1 MNKKQELRFNEEG
14 RFRVLLLSDAHHAPD
29 TGNRTIEAMEL
40 LIDHSRPDFVLLLG
54 DNIAGHS
61 TEEQCR
67 LLMDQLASEI
77 TMSRC
82 LASGPWI
89 PSRTCR
95 ISQTSL
101 IMMETCIG
109 IF

>member
-1 MNKKQELRFNEEG
+1 
-14 RFRVLLLSDAHHAPD
+14 LLSDAHHAPD
-29 TGNRTIEAMEL
+29 TENRTIEAIEL
-40 LIDHSRPDFVLLLG
+40 LIDHARLDFV
-54 DNIAGHS
+54 
-61 TEEQCR
+61 

-77 TMSRC
+77 TMSRS

-95 ISQTSL
+95 ISQTNL